1 MTTTLRPAGP
11 VRQET
16 GGAGSRTYDICVN
29 GRRVGGVE
37 IATLTPP
44 AHRTGTLR
52 SLFVEPADRHR
63 GRATVAALAAEEVL
77 RAWGCD
83 EIRVSVPPAAR
94 AATRLATSLGY
105 TRSGRKLEKVLA
117 VRPPALPEGLSA
129 RAEGPNGGC
138 VLLDGDT
145 EVGRFELVMDGEC
158 ARLATAGISAPL
170 RGRGYGRALVR
181 RAEDAALAAGA
192 RLLALSVPA
201 DDGAALKLASA
212 LGYRT
217 TEVHWVKP
225 LL

>member
-11 VRQET
+11 ARNEP
-16 GGAGSRTYDICVN
+16 GDICSRGYDICVN

-37 IATLTPP
+37 IATMTPP
-44 AHRTGTLR
+44 AHRTGTLQ

-94 AATRLATSLGY
+94 AATRLVTSLGY
-105 TRSGRKLEKVLA
+105 TRTGWKLEKLLA
-117 VRPPALPEGLSA
+117 VPPPALPEGLSA

-138 VLLDGDT
+138 VLLDGET
-145 EVGRFELVMDGEC
+145 EAGRFELVMDEDR
-158 ARLATAGISAPL
+158 ARLATAGISGPL

-181 RAEDAALAAGA
+181 HAEGTALAAGA
-192 RLLALSVPA
+192 RRLALSVPA
-201 DDGAALKLASA
+201 DDAAALRLAAA
-212 LGYRT
+212 LGYRAT
-217 TEVHWVKP
+217 DVHWRKP